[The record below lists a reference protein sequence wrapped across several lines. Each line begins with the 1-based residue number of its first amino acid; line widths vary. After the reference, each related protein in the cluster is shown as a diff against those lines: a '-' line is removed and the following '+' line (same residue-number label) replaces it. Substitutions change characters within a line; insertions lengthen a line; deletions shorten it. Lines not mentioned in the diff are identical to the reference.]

1 MREGIHVVT
10 NSCFEKDCPT
20 KSVKEY
26 VTMER
31 DIMANSDS
39 KLLD

>member
-1 MREGIHVVT
+1 MVT
-10 NSCFEKDCPT
+10 NSCFEKVEKDCPT

-31 DIMANSDS
+31 GIMANSDS
-39 KLLD
+39 KMLD